1 MMYVV
6 YIMKRTQIYLSD
18 EQGRLL
24 AALSRTSGQTISE
37 LIRAAID
44 RSYAGNRGL
53 NRETRLRLARA
64 AAGAW
69 RDFPESGAEY
79 VDRIRGRRRLSRL
92 HGER

>member
-1 MMYVV
+1 MYAI

-24 AALSRTSGQTISE
+24 AALSRSTGQTISE

-44 RSYAGNRGL
+44 RAYAGNRGL
-53 NRETRLRLARA
+53 SRDTRLRLARA

-69 RDFPESGAEY
+69 ADFPESGAEY
-79 VDRIRGRRRLSRL
+79 VERIRGGRRLARL
-92 HGER
+92 HDAR